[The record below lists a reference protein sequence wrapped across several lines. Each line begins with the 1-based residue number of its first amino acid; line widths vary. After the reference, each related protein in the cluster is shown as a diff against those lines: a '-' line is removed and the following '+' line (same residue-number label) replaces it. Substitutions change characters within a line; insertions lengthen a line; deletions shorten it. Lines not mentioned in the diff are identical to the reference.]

1 MISNK
6 HVSVL
11 LTESIENLNINPDGI
26 YVDMTL
32 GRAGHSSLILSKLSS
47 KGRLIAFD
55 KDITAINESE
65 KILSKVSNNFTL
77 IHSDFRS
84 FKEKLTALGV
94 NSVDGILF
102 DLGVSSPQLDNIE
115 RGFSYKG
122 DAPLDMRMDESQ
134 SFSAYDVVNTYSIGE
149 LIRVFRDYGEEKFA
163 KSIAHNIVKARSNS
177 PIRTTSELT
186 EIIKASKPAKELAKK
201 GHPAKQV
208 YQAIRIEV
216 NDELGALKEA
226 LNDALRMLNVGGRI
240 VVISFHSLEDR
251 IVKIAFKNASSF
263 KGNRL
268 NDWKLPTPEDE
279 PDYQLVGK
287 MILPSEIEMEE
298 NPRSKSAKMRVIS
311 KIK

>member
-1 MISNK
+1 MTSNK

-11 LTESIENLNINPDGI
+11 LNEAITSLNIKPDGI
-26 YVDMTL
+26 YVDLTL
-32 GRAGHSSLILSKLSS
+32 GRGGHSSEILRHLT
-47 KGRLIAFD
+47 KGGMLYAFD

-65 KILSKVSNNFTL
+65 KMLSQIGTNFKL
-77 IHSDFRS
+77 IHSDFRH
-84 FKEKLTALGV
+84 FKEELAALGV
-94 NSVDGILF
+94 SKVDGILF

-134 SFSAYDVVNTYSIGE
+134 SFSAYDVVNTYPVNE
-149 LIRVFRDYGEEKFA
+149 LIRVFRDYGEEKYA
-163 KSIAHNIVKARSNS
+163 KSIAYNIVKARESS

-186 EIIKASKPAKELAKK
+186 NIVKASKPSKELSKK

-216 NDELGALKEA
+216 NDELNALKEA
-226 LNDALRMLNVGGRI
+226 LTDSLTMLNVNGRI

-251 IVKIAFKNASSF
+251 ISKTTFKNASTLE
-263 KGNRL
+263 GDRL
-268 NDWKLPTPEDE
+268 NDWKAPSQIER
-279 PDYQLVGK
+279 PDYQIVGK
-287 MILPSEIEMEE
+287 MILPSDEEMEN
-298 NPRSKSAKMRVIS
+298 NPRSKSAKMRVIE